1 MALSLEDGNLV
12 WQKVKIALANANP
25 AIQCAFAELKKWLAQ
40 QKGNPTLQFKQF
52 TEADCDAAGGT
63 AILDAAHKL
72 YAIYIKKENSATDNF
87 FWAYDDATND
97 GTAGDARV
105 SLPLL
110 VANDES
116 FYINPKGL
124 DMAAGLVVTQYAT
137 DALGAVD
144 GSNGGDGFVIV
155 GAA

>member
-1 MALSLEDGNLV
+1 MALSLENSNLV
-12 WQKVKIALANANP
+12 KQKVKSSLMGAHP
-25 AIQCAFAELKKWLAQ
+25 VVQDAFADLMKFLATQ
-40 QKGNPTLQFKQF
+40 GGNPELQFIPF

-63 AILDAAHKL
+63 AKADVACKL
-72 YAIYIKKENSATDNF
+72 YGAFVKKENSATDNF
-87 FWAYDDATND
+87 FWIYDDATND

-110 VANDES
+110 VANRES
-116 FYINPKGL
+116 IYIDPKGL
-124 DMAAGLVVTQYAT
+124 DMAAGIVVTQYAT

-144 GSNGGDGFVIV
+144 GSNGGDGFLIV